1 MMAKEEK
8 KSVDEKLS
16 DALQIEFEPIQ
27 EVETSIVQKAN
38 SNLPITKEKM
48 DKDLESDY
56 NQVRGNIKNLISTGK
71 DAIDGILN
79 VAVESDAPRAY
90 EVASQMIKTVAEM
103 NKDLIEL
110 HQKMKSITKE
120 EIEINSTTN
129 QSIYVG
135 STRDLQDLINQSR
148 SAKKALDNYDNVID
162 AEVTEIIDD
171 D

>member
-1 MMAKEEK
+1 MAKEQK

-27 EVETSIVQKAN
+27 EVETSIVQKA
-38 SNLPITKEKM
+38 SINLPITKEKM

-56 NQVRGNIKNLISTGK
+56 NQVRGNLKNLISTGK

-103 NKDLIEL
+103 NKDLLEL
-110 HQKMKSITKE
+110 HQKMKHITKE

-135 STRDLQDLINQSR
+135 STRDLQDLINESR
-148 SAKKALDNYDNVID
+148 SAKKALDVYDDVID
-162 AEVTEIIDD
+162 AEIEIVDD
-171 D
+171 K

>member
-1 MMAKEEK
+1 MEKEEK
-8 KSVDEKLS
+8 KSVDAKLS
-16 DALQIEFEPIQ
+16 DALQIDFEPVQ

-38 SNLPITKEKM
+38 SNLPVTKEKM
-48 DKDLESDY
+48 DKDLKSDY
-56 NQVRGNIKNLISTGK
+56 NQVRGNIKNLIATGK

-79 VAVESDAPRAY
+79 VAIESDAPRAY

-110 HQKMKSITKE
+110 HQKMKNITKE
-120 EIEINSTTN
+120 EIEVNSTTN

-148 SAKKALDNYDNVID
+148 SAKKALDVYDDVID
-162 AEVTEIIDD
+162 VEVTEISDD
-171 D
+171 N

>member
-1 MMAKEEK
+1 MAKEK

-16 DALQIEFEPIQ
+16 EALEVEFESEQ
-27 EVETSIVQKAN
+27 EVEQSIVQKEN
-38 SNLPITKEKM
+38 NLPITKKKM
-48 DKDLESDY
+48 NKDLELDY
-56 NQVRGNIKNLISTGK
+56 NQVRGNLKNLIGTGK

-79 VAVESDAPRAY
+79 VAIESDAPRAY
-90 EVASQMIKTVAEM
+90 EVASQMIKTVSEM

-110 HQKMKSITKE
+110 HLKMKNITKE

-148 SAKKALDNYDNVID
+148 SAKKALDVYDDVID
-162 AEVTEIIDD
+162 GEIVDD
-171 D
+171 K

>member
-1 MMAKEEK
+1 MEKEEK
-8 KSVDEKLS
+8 KSVDAKLS
-16 DALQIEFEPIQ
+16 DALQIDFEPVQ

-38 SNLPITKEKM
+38 SNIPVTKEKM
-48 DKDLESDY
+48 DKDLKSDY
-56 NQVRGNIKNLISTGK
+56 NQVRGNIKNLIATGK

-79 VAVESDAPRAY
+79 VAIESDAPRAY

-110 HQKMKSITKE
+110 HQKMKNITKE
-120 EIEINSTTN
+120 EIEVNSTTN

-148 SAKKALDNYDNVID
+148 SAKKALDVYDDVID
-162 AEVTEIIDD
+162 VEVTEISDD
-171 D
+171 N

>member
-1 MMAKEEK
+1 MAKEKK

-48 DKDLESDY
+48 DKDVQSDY
-56 NQVRGNIKNLISTGK
+56 NQVRGNLKNLISTGK

-110 HQKMKSITKE
+110 HQKMKNITKE

-148 SAKKALDNYDNVID
+148 SAKKALDVYDDVMD
-162 AEVTEIIDD
+162 AEIETVDD

>member
-1 MMAKEEK
+1 MAKEK
-8 KSVDEKLS
+8 KSVDEKIS
-16 DALQIEFEPIQ
+16 DALEIEFEPVQ
-27 EVETSIVQKAN
+27 EVETSIIKKEN
-38 SNLPITKEKM
+38 NLPISKEKM
-48 DKDLESDY
+48 DKDLQLDY

-90 EVASQMIKTVAEM
+90 EVASQMIKTVSEM

-110 HQKMKSITKE
+110 HQKMKNINKE
-120 EIEINSTTN
+120 EIEVNSTTN
-129 QSIYVG
+129 NSIYVG

-148 SAKKALDNYDNVID
+148 SAKKALDNYDDIID

>member
-1 MMAKEEK
+1 MAKEQK

-16 DALQIEFEPIQ
+16 DALQIEFEPTQ
-27 EVETSIVQKAN
+27 KVETSIVQKAS

-103 NKDLIEL
+103 NKDLLEL
-110 HQKMKSITKE
+110 HQKMKHITKE

-135 STRDLQDLINQSR
+135 STRDLQDLINESR
-148 SAKKALDNYDNVID
+148 SAKKALETYDDVID
-162 AEVTEIIDD
+162 AEIEIVDD
-171 D
+171 K

>member
-1 MMAKEEK
+1 MAKEK
-8 KSVDEKLS
+8 KSVDEKIS
-16 DALQIEFEPIQ
+16 DALEIEFEPVQ
-27 EVETSIVQKAN
+27 EVETSIIKKEN
-38 SNLPITKEKM
+38 NLPISKEKM
-48 DKDLESDY
+48 DKDLQLDY

-90 EVASQMIKTVAEM
+90 EVASQMIKTVSEM

-110 HQKMKSITKE
+110 HQKMKNINKE
-120 EIEINSTTN
+120 EIEVNSTTN
-129 QSIYVG
+129 NSIYVG

-148 SAKKALDNYDNVID
+148 SAKKALDNCDDIID

-171 D
+171 N

>member
-1 MMAKEEK
+1 MAKEEK

>member
-1 MMAKEEK
+1 MAKEEK

-16 DALQIEFEPIQ
+16 DALQIEFEPTQ
-27 EVETSIVQKAN
+27 KVETSIVQKAS

-56 NQVRGNIKNLISTGK
+56 NQVRGNLKNLISTGK

-103 NKDLIEL
+103 NKDLLEL
-110 HQKMKSITKE
+110 HQKMKHITKE

-135 STRDLQDLINQSR
+135 STRDLQDLINESR
-148 SAKKALDNYDNVID
+148 SAKKALETYDDVID
-162 AEVTEIIDD
+162 AEIEIVDD
-171 D
+171 K

>member
-1 MMAKEEK
+1 MAKEK

-16 DALQIEFEPIQ
+16 EALEMEFEPVQ
-27 EVETSIVQKAN
+27 EVETSIVKKEN
-38 SNLPITKEKM
+38 NLPISKKKM
-48 DKDLESDY
+48 GKDLQLDY

-90 EVASQMIKTVAEM
+90 EVASQMIKTVSEM

-110 HQKMKSITKE
+110 HQKMKNITKE

-129 QSIYVG
+129 NSIYVG

-148 SAKKALDNYDNVID
+148 SAKKALQNYDDSLDVE
-162 AEVTEIIDD
+162 AEIINDN
-171 D
+171 